1 MGSATVIK
9 TLLKNQRLSDE
20 DERGAR
26 HWRSAELVGDDW
38 FLAEHCVEGP
48 DGLVVRQWI
57 SFSIHECVALLRSE
71 LAQWSRLLAYVRVP
85 FSAGSGYVFGE
96 ILEVHESRVN
106 GARLL
111 RFTNG
116 MTILRAGRRGTN
128 RTAAAPADELE
139 LVFAAVPRPY
149 GAQVNSASGTER

>member
-1 MGSATVIK
+1 MGSTGVIR
-9 TLLKNQRLSDE
+9 TLLKNQRLADD

-38 FLAEHCVEGP
+38 FLAEHCAEGP

-57 SFSIHECVALLRSE
+57 SVSVQECVSLLRLE
-71 LAQWSRLLAYVRVP
+71 MAQWSRLLAYVRVP
-85 FSAGSGYVFGE
+85 LSAGCGYVFGE
-96 ILEVHESRVN
+96 VLEVHESRIN

-116 MTILRAGRRGTN
+116 MTILRAGHGGPHGE
-128 RTAAAPADELE
+128 TAPRAEELE
-139 LVFAAVPRPY
+139 LVFAAAPR
-149 GAQVNSASGTER
+149 